1 MLKDF
6 DFIKNRYKSFLFS
19 LVFLTL
25 SVLVILYK
33 GFNFGIDF
41 KGGTVLTYNSE
52 EEYLLND
59 VRRSLLGVGMG
70 DISLQETKEIHKYLQ
85 IRIEDNHLS
94 QKVIIGKVNKALG
107 KNFNLVSSEY
117 IGPTLSKEFIIGSF
131 YAFLLGCLAIFVYV
145 WFRFEWNFS
154 VSLVFALAHD
164 VIISLG
170 AIALFGYEF
179 NAPVLASI
187 LTIIGYSLNDTVV
200 IFDQIRENLKGYK
213 KFTVETSLNKAIQ
226 QTFKRSINTSLTTLL
241 VVVAIFVF
249 GGPVLQG
256 FALAMIVGII
266 FGTYSSIFLAT
277 PMLLYLGKSNL
288 QSMAK
293 DD

>member
-1 MLKDF
+1 MIKNF
-6 DFIKNRYKSFLFS
+6 DFIQNRYKSFSFS
-19 LVFLTL
+19 LLFLTL

-41 KGGTVLTYNSE
+41 KGGTVLTYSPK

-59 VRRSLLGVGMG
+59 IRKSLVGVGMG
-70 DISLQETKEIHKYLQ
+70 DISLQETKEMHKYLQ
-85 IRIEDNHLS
+85 IRIETNHLS
-94 QKVIIGKVNKALG
+94 QKVIIAKVNKALG
-107 KNFNLVSSEY
+107 KNFSLVSSEY
-117 IGPTLSKEFIIGSF
+117 IGPTLSREFVIGSF
-131 YAFLLGCLAIFVYV
+131 YAFLLGCLAIFAYV

-154 VSLVFALAHD
+154 VSLVFALVHD

-213 KFTVETSLNKAIQ
+213 KFTVETSLNKAIH
-226 QTFKRSINTSLTTLL
+226 QTFKRSINTSVTTLL
-241 VVVAIFVF
+241 VVLAIFVF
-249 GGPVLQG
+249 GGPVLKG
-256 FALAMIVGII
+256 FALSLTVGIV

-277 PMLLYLGKSNL
+277 PMLLYLGKGNL

-293 DD
+293 ED